1 VPMGSSPP
9 RWYRITRHEAESE
22 KAQDKSTPL
31 FPHGYLGLRHDA
43 WGISEKMD
51 LYIDIELRDGLLVA
65 TARGNLTFDET
76 LRLFKQV
83 FDTAKQNQVSKIL
96 VNGLSVEG
104 ELSTLERYNLGIELM
119 AYLKQHQL
127 NPRLAVVGK
136 PPAVDGFGVRVG
148 QNRGLTTEV
157 FSSQQEA
164 LHWLNKWP
172 S

>member
-1 VPMGSSPP
+1 
-9 RWYRITRHEAESE
+9 
-22 KAQDKSTPL
+22 
-31 FPHGYLGLRHDA
+31 
-43 WGISEKMD
+43 
-51 LYIDIELRDGLLVA
+51 LVA
-65 TARGNLTFDET
+65 TASGNLTFDET

-83 FDTAKQNQVSKIL
+83 FDTAKQNQVGKIL

-119 AYLKQHQL
+119 AYLKQRQL